1 MKSTTLCRY
10 GVEHATQM
18 KEVQDKK
25 KATNLE
31 RYGAEHPQQTKEVQ
45 DKIKATNVERYG
57 VENPIQ
63 SKEAQNKRKKT
74 NLERY
79 GVENPFQ
86 SKEAQNKFKATNLER
101 YGVEYPIQS
110 KGAQDKKKATMIE
123 RHGSV
128 YALQS
133 KEAQDKF
140 KATSWINF
148 YEQFKDSMK
157 YVPLDSSS
165 RTQFGDLVKCKSCGK
180 ESEFYHTNGPMSWR
194 CPHCETNIN
203 GISNSE
209 LEVLEFV
216 QSIYDGEVI
225 HGDREV
231 LKPKELD
238 IFVPEK
244 NFAIEFNGT
253 YWHSADEESDDEM
266 KTYHLNKTLGCES
279 AGINLMHIWEHD
291 WNDSM
296 KQKIIKSMIHSKLG
310 LSKRIYARHTRV
322 REVSSV
328 VTKQFLSMNHL
339 QGQSNSSINLGLYHH
354 GDLVAL
360 MTFGKPRFNSN
371 YDWELIR
378 YCGLLETNVVGG
390 ASKLLK
396 HFRKNNNGLILSY
409 ANREHSNGK
418 LYEALGFELI
428 NEAQPNYQWWKG
440 NQMLKRY
447 ATQKHKLP
455 KLLNETFDSSKTES
469 ENMFANGYRRIWD
482 CGNLVYEL
490 R

>member
-1 MKSTTLCRY
+1 
-10 GVEHATQM
+10 
-18 KEVQDKK
+18 
-25 KATNLE
+25 
-31 RYGAEHPQQTKEVQ
+31 
-45 DKIKATNVERYG
+45 
-57 VENPIQ
+57 
-63 SKEAQNKRKKT
+63 
-74 NLERY
+74 
-79 GVENPFQ
+79 
-86 SKEAQNKFKATNLER
+86 
-101 YGVEYPIQS
+101 
-110 KGAQDKKKATMIE
+110 
-123 RHGSV
+123 
-128 YALQS
+128 
-133 KEAQDKF
+133 
-140 KATSWINF
+140 
-148 YEQFKDSMK
+148 
-157 YVPLDSSS
+157 
-165 RTQFGDLVKCKSCGK
+165 
-180 ESEFYHTNGPMSWR
+180 
-194 CPHCETNIN
+194 
-203 GISNSE
+203 
-209 LEVLEFV
+209 
-216 QSIYDGEVI
+216 
-225 HGDREV
+225 
-231 LKPKELD
+231 
-238 IFVPEK
+238 
-244 NFAIEFNGT
+244 
-253 YWHSADEESDDEM
+253 
-266 KTYHLNKTLGCES
+266 
-279 AGINLMHIWEHD
+279 
-291 WNDSM
+291 
-296 KQKIIKSMIHSKLG
+296 MIHSKLG